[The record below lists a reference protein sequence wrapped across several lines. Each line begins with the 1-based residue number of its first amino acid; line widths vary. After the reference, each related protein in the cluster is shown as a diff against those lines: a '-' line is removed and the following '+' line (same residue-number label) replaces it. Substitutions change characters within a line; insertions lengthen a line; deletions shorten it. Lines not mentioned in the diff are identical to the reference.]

1 MAVRS
6 RQPLSSAAPWVTVL
20 LGLAVLLDVLWLAS
34 RMTPDHATELVA
46 VRPAAVAADRNGPPS
61 LHMHPV
67 Y

>member
-6 RQPLSSAAPWVTVL
+6 RHPLSSTAPWLTVL
-20 LGLAVLLDVLWLAS
+20 IGLAVLLDVLWIAS
-34 RMTPDHATELVA
+34 RMQPGHPGVELGVA
-46 VRPAAVAADRNGPPS
+46 HPAAAADRNGPPS